1 MSIDFRQIFEAS
13 PDVLLVLLPD
23 APRFTMVA
31 ATEARLAA
39 THTTRE
45 HTIGRPLFEVFPD
58 NPDDPSATGTSNLRA
73 SLNRVL
79 ETRAPDTMALQRYD
93 IRGSDGRF
101 EVKYWSPKNVPVLGP
116 TGDVLFILHRVED
129 VTELV
134 QATELTETLRGKAQS
149 MEREL
154 EHAREQKK
162 LQDQLV
168 ISDRMASMGTLA
180 AGVAHE
186 INNPLASVIA
196 NVELAANVL
205 RRIEKVGLMPE
216 LAELRD
222 ELHDAHAGAVRIR
235 TIVKDLKIFSRSQ
248 EETLGPVD
256 VVRLLEST
264 LRMATN
270 EIRHR
275 ARLVKDFQKT
285 PPVQAS
291 ESRLGQVFLNL
302 VVNAAQAIE
311 EGHADENEIRVST
324 STEASGRVVIEIS
337 DTGSGMP
344 AEVLERLFTPFFTTK
359 AVGVGTGLGL
369 SICHRIVTSFGGN
382 IEVHSTLGKGTTF
395 RVLLPVASQAVSAA
409 KSEARV
415 EGPAQKRGRV
425 LVVDDEPMIA
435 RLVQR
440 TLANEHEIVVSERA
454 AEALERIHSGERF
467 DVILC
472 DVMMPQM
479 TGIELHAELC
489 KVERV
494 QAERMVFLTGGTFT
508 AAAREFLEKV
518 ANPTVEKPFDTQ
530 HLKAL
535 INERIK

>member
-1 MSIDFRQIFEAS
+1 
-13 PDVLLVLLPD
+13 
-23 APRFTMVA
+23 
-31 ATEARLAA
+31 
-39 THTTRE
+39 
-45 HTIGRPLFEVFPD
+45 
-58 NPDDPSATGTSNLRA
+58 
-73 SLNRVL
+73 
-79 ETRAPDTMALQRYD
+79 
-93 IRGSDGRF
+93 
-101 EVKYWSPKNVPVLGP
+101 
-116 TGDVLFILHRVED
+116 
-129 VTELV
+129 
-134 QATELTETLRGKAQS
+134 
-149 MEREL
+149 
-154 EHAREQKK
+154 
-162 LQDQLV
+162 
-168 ISDRMASMGTLA
+168 
-180 AGVAHE
+180 
-186 INNPLASVIA
+186 
-196 NVELAANVL
+196 
-205 RRIEKVGLMPE
+205 
-216 LAELRD
+216 
-222 ELHDAHAGAVRIR
+222 
-235 TIVKDLKIFSRSQ
+235 
-248 EETLGPVD
+248 
-256 VVRLLEST
+256 
-264 LRMATN
+264 
-270 EIRHR
+270 
-275 ARLVKDFQKT
+275 
-285 PPVQAS
+285 VQAS

-324 STEASGRVVIEIS
+324 SIDAMGRVAIEIT

-369 SICHRIVTSFGGN
+369 SICHRIVTGFGGN

-395 RVLLPVASQAVSAA
+395 RVFLPVAAGEVSAE

-415 EGPAQKRGRV
+415 ERRAQKRGRV

-440 TLANEHEIVVSERA
+440 TLSDEHEIIASERA
-454 AEALERIHSGERF
+454 AEALDRINSGERF

-479 TGIELHAELC
+479 TGIELHGEIC

-508 AAAREFLEKV
+508 AAAREFLEKI